1 MLLAAPLLSASFL
14 AVAAHV
20 QFEIRLIHN
29 NSEFLVTCHKIAADI
44 SSASQVFFP
53 RAQLIP

>member
-20 QFEIRLIHN
+20 QYEFQLN
-29 NSEFLVTCHKIAADI
+29 DNSSEFLVTCHKIAADI
-44 SSASQVFFP
+44 SNASQVFFP